1 MDQTIGIVGLGM
13 IGHLHVQALE
23 QIEGVDVI
31 GGADTAPGRTLSYR
45 GRQRPVY
52 HRLGD
57 LLDRS
62 PSAVIVATPTPA
74 HAGIYQTVAAH
85 GHRPRL
91 VLMEKPLGSSLAE
104 ADDIL
109 GAGPDMEVIG
119 LYHAA
124 HAPEVLWAMD
134 HALAWQ
140 ETYGA
145 FSGYVASFADPYRD
159 RGAAHNQ
166 VYVNSWV
173 DSGINALSAAY
184 RFLQLTAIDELITL
198 DEQGSTF
205 RASVRFRSN
214 GRENAGTIETSW
226 AVPDP
231 VKHSTLRLGQD
242 TRLYLDHQQATGY
255 LRQGDATREKFAY
268 TGTVPRLQSCII
280 KILSIASSL
289 TKRAIT
295 RPAKAGCCT
304 ACSSSA
310 PSSPDRGGHRMT
322 SASQDDAVS
331 FARDI
336 RPLFRPKDQE
346 SMLAAFDLFYYSD
359 VAAHADA
366 IAAAL
371 RSGKMPCDGA
381 WPAAQVA
388 TFQRWVD
395 AGKPA
400 KADRLR
406 LRSIPGTFIQQ

>member
-31 GGADTAPGRTLSYR
+31 GGADTAPGRALSYR

-52 HRLGD
+52 QRLGD

-74 HAGIYQTVAAH
+74 HAGIYRTLAAH

-104 ADDIL
+104 VDDIL

-145 FSGYVASFADPYRD
+145 FSGYEASFADPYRD

-231 VKHSTLRLGQD
+231 VKHSALRLGQD

-255 LRQGDATREKFAY
+255 LRHGDAIREEFAY
-268 TGTVPRLQSCII
+268 TGTVPRLQMHY
-280 KILSIASSL
+280 KNTFHSIFIDKKGYYTASESRL
-289 TKRAIT
+289 LHRLLFERAPHLPT
-295 RPAKAGCCT
+295 EE
-304 ACSSSA
+304 
-310 PSSPDRGGHRMT
+310 
-322 SASQDDAVS
+322 
-331 FARDI
+331 DI
-336 RPLFRPKDQE
+336 
-346 SMLAAFDLFYYSD
+346 A
-359 VAAHADA
+359 
-366 IAAAL
+366 
-371 RSGKMPCDGA
+371 
-381 WPAAQVA
+381 
-388 TFQRWVD
+388 
-395 AGKPA
+395 
-400 KADRLR
+400 
-406 LRSIPGTFIQQ
+406 